1 MGLHPYDKACM
12 TEAGL
17 PTDPP
22 ETLIKNL
29 TSDNW
34 RVQRP
39 ACVRL
44 CEMSREELL
53 PHFDSIFALLD
64 HELWEVTH
72 SAQTIFYEVFNA
84 DDLHPHLPKFLS
96 LLEDL
101 RKNAVRHSVLEM
113 LDHKIDK
120 GVLAGH
126 VHLLF
131 GSLEHKEWL
140 RSCTRGMGEPGKAAE
155 VRLNTQARLP
165 STCALN
171 LPSPH

>member
-131 GSLEHKEWL
+131 GSLD
-140 RSCTRGMGEPGKAAE
+140 
-155 VRLNTQARLP
+155 V
-165 STCALN
+165 
-171 LPSPH
+171 